1 MAPRSDKQPLSE
13 QRVLEEALALVD
25 GGGMAS
31 LSMRRLGSALGVD
44 PMAVYYYFPS
54 KDALLRRV
62 VLEAFGTISRIAT
75 EGTWQQRVLAWAQ
88 AYRDL
93 ALEHPNLILQLVSY
107 PDAIAASTAA
117 ANEALYAAL
126 EEAGLT
132 PPRLIAV
139 ADLVVDYVNGFVLA
153 EAGRRSEASSP
164 PQPANLASFPVQRR
178 IIEAAAGERPI
189 DAFDSAIEVIL
200 GGAGGWA
207 AEPTSVT

>member
-62 VLEAFGTISRIAT
+62 VLEAFGSISRIAT

-93 ALEHPNLILQLVSY
+93 ALEHPNLVLQLVSY

-200 GGAGGWA
+200 CGAEGWA
-207 AEPTSVT
+207 AESTSVT